1 MTTKRYKPI
10 CRRLIDLLSDVPYFK
25 PLNSVLPELPSLI
38 RTDFTVTI
46 AELDA
51 LFRVSDTLDEL
62 QAYCSRQHW
71 SLLPIQILTQQLDEL
86 ANEYGIAIYGNGS
99 GVTVLKP
106 VRQYS
111 VLVKNG
117 VDIINALFLNID
129 QRLLYELVDQHL
141 VGEARHGYLE
151 GISASRSFWRK
162 WDDQVVLP
170 PNFHWHS
177 WLHHSIEI
185 RQPKFI
191 INDKGT
197 NPMHLIRWQLILEW
211 LTKRVNLSLVS

>member
-10 CRRLIDLLSDVPYFK
+10 SRRLIDLLSDVPYIK

-38 RTDFTVTI
+38 RTDFTLTI

-62 QAYCSRQHW
+62 QANCARQHW

-86 ANEYGIAIYGNGS
+86 ANEYGIAIFCNSS

-106 VRQYS
+106 ARQYS
-111 VLVKNG
+111 VLVNNG
-117 VDIINALFLNID
+117 VDIINALFSNID

-170 PNFHWHS
+170 SNFKWHS
-177 WLHHSIEI
+177 SLHHSIEI

-191 INDKGT
+191 INDKVT

-211 LTKRVNLSLVS
+211 LTKRVNLSFVP

>member
-10 CRRLIDLLSDVPYFK
+10 SRRLIDLLSEVPYFK

-62 QAYCSRQHW
+62 QANCARQHW

-86 ANEYGIAIYGNGS
+86 ANEYGIEIYGNGS
-99 GVTVLKP
+99 GVTVVKP
-106 VRQYS
+106 ARQYS

-117 VDIINALFLNID
+117 VDIINALFLKID

-162 WDDQVVLP
+162 WDDQVEVP
-170 PNFHWHS
+170 PNFKWHS
-177 WLHHSIEI
+177 KRQYSTEI
-185 RQPKFI
+185 RKPELYIREKR
-191 INDKGT
+191 T
-197 NPMHLIRWQLILEW
+197 NPVHLIRWQLILEW
-211 LTKRVNLSLVS
+211 LTKRVNLSLVP